1 MSGNMSLKIDGRTSR
16 GKILKDLSM
25 SGEPLKQG
33 ILISKKL
40 CSHCDNTPDDDET
53 IIECMNC
60 HHSFHTP
67 CLLKPLSEDTV
78 NAFTSNPSLWWFC
91 LGCISCKRNDASCN
105 SNSDHVEVSAP
116 SDVVLKSSLMSF
128 KKDILTLV
136 GETMDTKLKSIYDL
150 IEKNVSD
157 KQIKTP
163 ISQQVNQTTNVIGN
177 GDIQSYADV
186 CIQSETFEAR
196 KKGLP
201 ASTSYKAK
209 AEKHVLLLE
218 PSDKEAV
225 TSDNGKNIMSS
236 INSAISGINVNFCS
250 VKKSGIIA
258 MGFNES
264 QSKDLAQEKLNND
277 ITCSSAVSMRVPRKL
292 HPKVTIMGINEVLFN
307 ECNLEDKDTMKTVLL
322 NDIIAR
328 NSSVKSVI
336 DSSDDEFLQV
346 VMLQK
351 TMPSVNTV
359 SYTAALKMSSKVRKV
374 IYENDNKLYVSLK
387 RCNVFDRYHVVQC
400 YHCQTPGH
408 LSNNCPSKKNN
419 LSSTCFYCAGEHQS
433 KHCPDKERLC
443 CANCS
448 KSNDPEVKKK
458 ARTHTA
464 ASKKCPILQY
474 YINNVKEKT
483 ENWYEKNL
491 KC

>member
-1 MSGNMSLKIDGRTSR
+1 
-16 GKILKDLSM
+16 
-25 SGEPLKQG
+25 
-33 ILISKKL
+33 
-40 CSHCDNTPDDDET
+40 
-53 IIECMNC
+53 
-60 HHSFHTP
+60 
-67 CLLKPLSEDTV
+67 
-78 NAFTSNPSLWWFC
+78 
-91 LGCISCKRNDASCN
+91 
-105 SNSDHVEVSAP
+105 
-116 SDVVLKSSLMSF
+116 MSF

-258 MGFNES
+258 MGFNDS

-419 LSSTCFYCAGEHQS
+419 LSIQAL
-433 KHCPDKERLC
+433 P
-443 CANCS
+443 
-448 KSNDPEVKKK
+448 
-458 ARTHTA
+458 
-464 ASKKCPILQY
+464 
-474 YINNVKEKT
+474 
-483 ENWYEKNL
+483 
-491 KC
+491 